1 MSPHTIAY
9 VTGDVQLR
17 EVQEADLPVFYEDQA
32 DTDASRMAAVA
43 SRDEEAFTEH
53 WRKILADPH
62 SLIRTVLYDGD
73 VAGNVLSFERDG
85 LREVGYWIGRDHWGK
100 GIATRALDELLDED
114 TTRPIYARVASDNFG
129 SVRVLEKCGF
139 VVLRSEW
146 VEDDTRDDRFEE
158 LLLARES

>member
-1 MSPHTIAY
+1 MSPRTIAH

-53 WRKILADPH
+53 WRKILADSH

-100 GIATRALDELLDED
+100 GIATRALDALLDED

-139 VVLRSEW
+139 NVLRSEW
-146 VEDDTRDDRFEE
+146 VADETRDDRFEE
-158 LLLARES
+158 LLLARER